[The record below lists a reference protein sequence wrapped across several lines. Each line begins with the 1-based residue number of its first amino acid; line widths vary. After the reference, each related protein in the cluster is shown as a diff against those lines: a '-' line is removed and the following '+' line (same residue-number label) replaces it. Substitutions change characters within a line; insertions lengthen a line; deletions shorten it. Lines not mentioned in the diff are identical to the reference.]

1 MTKQILEGI
10 VSKVK
15 YDKES
20 RKIKINIRNVKLIN
34 DEVIEGKSITIYK
47 QNIVDAIKN
56 KIGGVIN
63 GRRRE
68 EGQ

>member
-1 MTKQILEGI
+1 MTKPILEGI
-10 VSKVK
+10 VSKVR

-47 QNIVDAIKN
+47 NNLLDTIKD